1 MLKLNK
7 NKLPLKY
14 LIDFTVLNPSIEDLL
29 FEIITV
35 MIDKNEDTINNWE
48 ITNKTKTRIN
58 KDINDDINTLIEKGY
73 LVKDK
78 YKKLK
83 LLNNPFK

>member
-1 MLKLNK
+1 MININK
-7 NKLPLKY
+7 DKLPLKY
-14 LIDFTVLNPSIEDLL
+14 LIDFTVINPTIEDLMY
-29 FEIITV
+29 EIIV
-35 MIDKNEDTINNWE
+35 IMNDKNEDTINNWE

-58 KDINDDINTLIEKGY
+58 ENINNDIELLIEKGY
-73 LVKDK
+73 LAKDK

>member
-48 ITNKTKTRIN
+48 IANKTKTRIN
-58 KDINDDINTLIEKGY
+58 KDINDDINLLIEKGY
-73 LVKDK
+73 LMKDK
-78 YKKLK
+78 YKKFK
-83 LLNNPFK
+83 LLNNPFI

>member
-1 MLKLNK
+1 MLKINK

-58 KDINDDINTLIEKGY
+58 KDINDDINLLIEKGY
-73 LVKDK
+73 LMKDK
-78 YKKLK
+78 YKKFK
-83 LLNNPFK
+83 LLNNPFI

>member
-1 MLKLNK
+1 MLKINK

-58 KDINDDINTLIEKGY
+58 KDINDDINVLIEKGY

>member
-1 MLKLNK
+1 MISINK
-7 NKLPLKY
+7 DKLPLKY
-14 LIDFTVLNPSIEDLL
+14 LIDFTVINPTIEDLMY
-29 FEIITV
+29 EIIV
-35 MIDKNEDTINNWE
+35 IMNDKNEDTINNWE

-58 KDINDDINTLIEKGY
+58 ENINNDIELLIEKGY
-73 LVKDK
+73 LAKDK

>member
-1 MLKLNK
+1 MLKINK

>member
-1 MLKLNK
+1 MLKINK

-29 FEIITV
+29 FEIITI

>member
-1 MLKLNK
+1 MTTINK
-7 NKLPLKY
+7 DKLPLKY
-14 LIDFTVLNPSIEDLL
+14 LIDFTVINPTIEDLL
-29 FEIITV
+29 YEIIV
-35 MIDKNEDTINNWE
+35 IMNDKNEDTINNWE

-58 KDINDDINTLIEKGY
+58 ENINDDIELLIEKGY

-78 YKKLK
+78 YKKFK

>member
-29 FEIITV
+29 FEIITI

-58 KDINDDINTLIEKGY
+58 KDINDDINLLIEKGY
-73 LVKDK
+73 LMKDK
-78 YKKLK
+78 YKKFK
-83 LLNNPFK
+83 LLNNPFI

>member
-58 KDINDDINTLIEKGY
+58 KDINDDINVLIEKGY

-83 LLNNPFK
+83 LLNNPFI